1 MVVQRAIFFLILAI
15 SAYFIYKSFVPE
27 TFAPGIAPTI
37 HAQPSYGPASTVPSG
52 PNPPSMNVPL
62 QQRRAVMNPPVE
74 AADPYMERHEDAYA
88 PESLTYPE
96 RNFGPGIVPEST
108 YIAEASG
115 VANPYSMEGQQVQQY
130 SPELVQN
137 GGVFDGSIVAHEE
150 PNYYGAI

>member
-1 MVVQRAIFFLILAI
+1 MVVQRALFFIILAL
-15 SAYFIYKSFVPE
+15 SAYFIYKAFVPE

-37 HAQPSYGPASTVPSG
+37 HTSQPYGPASIVSSG

-62 QQRRAVMNPPVE
+62 QQRKAVMNPPVE

-88 PESLTYPE
+88 PENLTYPE
-96 RNFGPGIVPEST
+96 RNFGPGIIPEST

-115 VANPYSMEGQQVQQY
+115 VANAYSMEGQQVQQY

-137 GGVFDGSIVAHEE
+137 GGMYDGNIAPHEE
-150 PNYYGAI
+150 PSYYGTL